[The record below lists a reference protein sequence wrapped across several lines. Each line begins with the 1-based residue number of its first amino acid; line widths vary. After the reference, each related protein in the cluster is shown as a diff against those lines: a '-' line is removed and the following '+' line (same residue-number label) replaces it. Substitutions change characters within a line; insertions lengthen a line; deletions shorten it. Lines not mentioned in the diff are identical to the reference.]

1 MGHTA
6 LHVSCCLEYHEIAL
20 RILGKE
26 LFELQGRSG
35 ADIDLHARKHRLEP
49 MGVIQTV
56 GYEYDLFALCH
67 VSPRLPYST

>member
-1 MGHTA
+1 MFPSSAQSLFRLGHAA
-6 LHVSCCLEYHEIAL
+6 LHVSRCLEYHEIAL

-49 MGVIQTV
+49 MGVIPN
-56 GYEYDLFALCH
+56 C
-67 VSPRLPYST
+67 RL